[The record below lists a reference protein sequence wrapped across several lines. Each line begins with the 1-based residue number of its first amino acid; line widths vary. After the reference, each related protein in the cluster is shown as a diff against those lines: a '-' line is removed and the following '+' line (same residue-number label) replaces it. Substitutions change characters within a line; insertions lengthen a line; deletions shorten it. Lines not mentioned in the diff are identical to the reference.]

1 LIVLRHPHPWTRKGP
16 FPKRLLSLLMLLATL
31 LGQAG
36 CSVIPSPLIVGKT
49 YTNFEY
55 EFSADLP
62 DGWVPAEDPEDVLER
77 KAGWVDAD
85 MASLV
90 LTRPDSQA
98 LIAVMNEKLRLA
110 LPRYINLDPPYWQ
123 ERIEEMRDE
132 LDAEV
137 EVKRF
142 DYHVYKDNL
151 VTTQQNYFL
160 SQRAFKP
167 EMVFGVDALIVENK
181 VPQRL
186 IFEWFLVPCQKE
198 HACQTIVMM
207 VCHEDHFEEN
217 KGAFDEVVGTLR
229 AHDYYD

>member
-1 LIVLRHPHPWTRKGP
+1 MIVRRHPHPGTRQGF
-16 FPKRLLSLLMLLATL
+16 FPMGLLPLLIFLTVLW
-31 LGQAG
+31 GQTG
-36 CSVIPSPLIVGKT
+36 CSMFPSPLIVGKT
-49 YTNFEY
+49 YTNFEHEY
-55 EFSADLP
+55 SLDLP
-62 DGWVPAEDPEDVLER
+62 DGWVPAGDPEDVMER

-90 LTRPDSQA
+90 LTRDDSQA
-98 LIAVMNEKLRLA
+98 LIAVMNQKLRLT
-110 LPRYINLDPPYWQ
+110 LPRYINLDASYWQ
-123 ERIEEMRDE
+123 ERIEEMRNE
-132 LDAEV
+132 LDEQV

-151 VTTQQNYFL
+151 VATQQNYFI

-167 EMVFGVDALIVENK
+167 EMVFGVDALIVENQ

-198 HACQTIVMM
+198 YACQTVVMM
-207 VCHEDHFEEN
+207 VCREDRFEEN
-217 KGAFDEVVGTLR
+217 KPTFDEVVATLR

>member
-1 LIVLRHPHPWTRKGP
+1 
-16 FPKRLLSLLMLLATL
+16 MLLPL
-31 LGQAG
+31 LIFLAALWGQTG
-36 CSVIPSPLIVGKT
+36 CSMVPSPLIVGKT

-55 EFSADLP
+55 EFSLELP
-62 DGWVPAEDPEDVLER
+62 DGWVPADDPEDVLEK

-90 LTRPDSQA
+90 LTRHDSQA
-98 LIAVMNEKLRLA
+98 LIAVMNEKLRLV
-110 LPRYINLDPPYWQ
+110 LPRYINLDAPYWQ
-123 ERIEEMRDE
+123 ERIEEMRNE

-137 EVKRF
+137 DVKRF

-167 EMVFGVDALIVENK
+167 EMVFGVDALIEVNQ

-198 HACQTIVMM
+198 HACQTVVMM
-207 VCHEDHFEEN
+207 VCREDRFEES
-217 KGAFDEVVGTLR
+217 KPAFDEVVATLR

>member
-1 LIVLRHPHPWTRKGP
+1 M
-16 FPKRLLSLLMLLATL
+16 RLLPWLVFLATL
-31 LGQAG
+31 WGQAG
-36 CSVIPSPLIVGKT
+36 CSMIPSPLVVGTT

-55 EFSADLP
+55 EFSLDLP
-62 DGWVPAEDPEDVLER
+62 AGWVPADDPEDVLER

-98 LIAVMNEKLRLA
+98 LIAVMNQKLKLA
-110 LPRYINLDPPYWQ
+110 LPRYINLDAPYWQ
-123 ERIEEMRDE
+123 ERIEEMRNE

-137 EVKRF
+137 DVKRF

-167 EMVFGVDALIVENK
+167 EMVFGVDALIVENQ

-207 VCHEDHFEEN
+207 VCREDRFEED
-217 KGAFDEVVGTLR
+217 KQAFDEIVATLR

>member
-1 LIVLRHPHPWTRKGP
+1 
-16 FPKRLLSLLMLLATL
+16 M
-31 LGQAG
+31 
-36 CSVIPSPLIVGKT
+36 IPSPLIVGTT

-55 EFSADLP
+55 EFSLDLP
-62 DGWVPAEDPEDVLER
+62 AGWVPADDPQDVLER
-77 KAGWVDAD
+77 YAGWVDAD

-90 LTRPDSQA
+90 LTRHDSPA
-98 LIAVMNEKLRLA
+98 LIAVMNQKLKLA
-110 LPRYINLDPPYWQ
+110 LPRYINLDVPYWQ
-123 ERIEEMRDE
+123 ERIEEMRND

-137 EVKRF
+137 DVKRF

-167 EMVFGVDALIVENK
+167 EMVFGVDALIVENQ

-207 VCHEDHFEEN
+207 MCREDRFEEN
-217 KGAFDEVVGTLR
+217 KPAFDEIVGTLR